1 MTISQSRTITEVTRR
16 AIRRAISREGISW
29 RGDLGDA
36 EFLSRLYELSKLPS
50 TDHRYD
56 DAAGDIWQ
64 HRFNN
69 DDWPDDWIFDD
80 DRFQL
85 ANGPDEVYLNF
96 LAEMIHPIVLEDCDQ
111 ARRIAKLLNSFLAPD
126 GWEIVERSSISGRAI
141 YAARRLT
148 TSQHAINA
156 AKAVSE
162 VVDADYIHRQI
173 NRMTSAIDND
183 PDLAIGTAKE
193 LIETCCHT
201 ILADR
206 GKPVK
211 EKLDLLP
218 LARRALEE
226 LKLVPDGVADEQ
238 KGAKTIKSI
247 LGNLATITQ
256 GLAELRNLYG
266 TGHGKNG
273 KRLGLNNRHA
283 KLAVGAATTLALFLF
298 DTHVERS
305 GE

>member
-1 MTISQSRTITEVTRR
+1 MPISQSRTITEVTRR
-16 AIRRAISREGISW
+16 AIRRAIAREGISW
-29 RGDLGDA
+29 RGDLGDV

-50 TDHRYD
+50 TDRRFD

-64 HRFNN
+64 HRINN
-69 DDWPDDWIFDD
+69 DDWLDDWVFDD

-85 ANGPDEVYLNF
+85 ENGPDEVFLNF
-96 LAEMIHPIVLEDCDQ
+96 LAEMIHPIVREDCEQ
-111 ARRIAKLLNSFLAPD
+111 ARRIATLLNNLLAPD

-156 AKAVSE
+156 AKAFSQ
-162 VVDADYIHRQI
+162 VVDADYVHRQI

-206 GKPVK
+206 GKPVEDK
-211 EKLDLLP
+211 PDLLP
-218 LARRALEE
+218 LVRRALEE
-226 LKLVPDGVADEQ
+226 LKLVPDGVSDEQ

-273 KRLGLNNRHA
+273 KRLGLNSRHA

-298 DTHVERS
+298 DTHEERS

>member
-1 MTISQSRTITEVTRR
+1 M
-16 AIRRAISREGISW
+16 
-29 RGDLGDA
+29 

-50 TDHRYD
+50 TDRRFD

-64 HRFNN
+64 HRINN
-69 DDWPDDWIFDD
+69 DDWLDDWVFDD

-85 ANGPDEVYLNF
+85 ENGPDEVFLNF
-96 LAEMIHPIVLEDCDQ
+96 LAEMIHPIVREDCEQ
-111 ARRIAKLLNSFLAPD
+111 ARRIATLLNNLLAPD

-156 AKAVSE
+156 AKAFSQ
-162 VVDADYIHRQI
+162 VVDADYVHRQI

-206 GKPVK
+206 GKPVEDK
-211 EKLDLLP
+211 PDLLP
-218 LARRALEE
+218 LVRRALEE
-226 LKLVPDGVADEQ
+226 LKLVPDGVSDEQ

-273 KRLGLNNRHA
+273 KRLGLNSRHA

-298 DTHVERS
+298 DTHEERS